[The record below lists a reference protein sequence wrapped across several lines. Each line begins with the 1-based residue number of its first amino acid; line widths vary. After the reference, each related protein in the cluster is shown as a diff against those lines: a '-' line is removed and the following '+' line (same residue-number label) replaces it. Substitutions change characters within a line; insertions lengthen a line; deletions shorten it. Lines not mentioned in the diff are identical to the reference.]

1 MRRTKA
7 QHSPLLFAAVPL
19 LALVLLLWGTGIRFN
34 LTPSLPL
41 GFYRYTSEEP
51 QRGMMVTFCP
61 PADVATFALE
71 RGYLHRG
78 ACEGGVQPLG
88 KFILAVPGDTVTIAP
103 DGLTVSGKM
112 IPNSAV
118 YWRDTMGRELLHFP
132 FGRHV
137 IGPDSLFMFS
147 GHHPRSF
154 DSRYFGPVASNR
166 VISSALPLKTFAD

>member
-1 MRRTKA
+1 MRRTKV
-7 QHSPLLFAAVPL
+7 QHSPLLFAAVGL
-19 LALVLLLWGTGIRFN
+19 LVLVLLLWGTGIRFN

-41 GFYRYTSEEP
+41 GFYQYTDEEP
-51 QRGMMVTFCP
+51 QKGMMVTFCP
-61 PADVATFALE
+61 PVHVATFALE

-78 ACEGGVQPLG
+78 SCEGGVQPLG
-88 KFILAVPGDTVTIAP
+88 KFILAVPGDTVTISP
-103 DGLTVSGKM
+103 EGIVVDGEVV
-112 IPNSAV
+112 PNSAV

-132 FGRHV
+132 FGTHV

-154 DSRYFGPVASNR
+154 DSRYFGPVASNH